1 MRSAESETKT
11 GETSTNGQPEAAPQF
26 QDRPATTALLRAA
39 AICKTYQMPDHLG
52 RLVLDHIDFALHDG
66 EIVAILGKSGSG
78 KSTFL
83 RILAGLIPASEGAV
97 FYRGQRVSEPA
108 NGIAMVFQSYALFP
122 WLTVLGNVELGLEAQ
137 GVSGLERRR
146 RAVEA
151 IDLIGL
157 DGFENAYPKELSG
170 GMRQRVGFARALVVN
185 PDVLLLDEPFSSLDV
200 LTAETLRG
208 DLLDLWDDRRIP
220 TKGILLVSHNIEEA
234 VEIADRILIF
244 ASDPGRIRAEI
255 PIAQPRP
262 RDMQNPGIRQIVDR
276 VYTLLTETGR
286 DGRRGAR
293 PEQIGIGYRL
303 PDAAVQQLSGL
314 IDTLTEAPYHGRA
327 DLPHLADE
335 ENLVMD
341 ELFPLIETLQLLGF
355 AHVSDGDIELTAL
368 GRAYAEAD
376 MLARKQLFA
385 DAVLKHVPLAA
396 HIRRILDERPGHRA
410 PAARFLREL
419 EDHLSDEEAERV
431 LDTVIDWG
439 RHAELF
445 AYDYNSEVL
454 NLENF

>member
-1 MRSAESETKT
+1 MT
-11 GETSTNGQPEAAPQF
+11 AP
-26 QDRPATTALLRAA
+26 LLRTKAVS
-39 AICKTYQMPDHLG
+39 KTYRTPDHLG
-52 RLVLDHIDFALHDG
+52 RLVLDHIDFTLRDG

-83 RILAGLIPASEGAV
+83 RILAGLVPPSDGAV
-97 FYRGQRVSEPA
+97 DYRGQQVTEPA
-108 NGIAMVFQSYALFP
+108 HGIAMVFQSYALFP

-137 GVSGLERRR
+137 GVAGAARRR
-146 RAVEA
+146 RAVDA

-185 PDVLLLDEPFSSLDV
+185 PDILLLDEPFSSLDV

-220 TKGILLVSHNIEEA
+220 TKGIVMVSHNIEEA

-244 ASDPGRIRAEI
+244 GSDPGRIRADI

-262 RDMQNPGIRQIVDR
+262 RAAQGAGFRQIVDQ

-286 DGRRGAR
+286 DGRRGAK
-293 PEQIGIGYRL
+293 PEPIGIGYRL
-303 PDAAVQQLSGL
+303 PDAAVQQLSGM

-355 AHVSDGDIELTAL
+355 AHVSGGDIELTAL

-385 DAVLKHVPLAA
+385 DALLKHVPLAA
-396 HIRRILDERPGHRA
+396 HIRRVLDERPGHRA

-419 EDHLSDEEAERV
+419 EDHLSEEEAERV
-431 LDTVIDWG
+431 LDTVINWG
-439 RHAELF
+439 RHAEIF
-445 AYDYNSEVL
+445 AYDYDSEVL